1 MFTRNAMIKGIAKA
15 TAKDKAKKWIHY
27 HATRLNLIESLNSH
41 IKSMEAV
48 NVYHNET
55 NQCDSH
61 SMMNEDM
68 GLDIIQKLI
77 KKITRDGD
85 QKKEYK
91 DAV

>member
-1 MFTRNAMIKGIAKA
+1 MKKQT
-15 TAKDKAKKWIHY
+15 DQKWIHY
-27 HATRLNLIESLNSH
+27 HATRLNLIDSLNSH
-41 IKSMEAV
+41 IKSIEGA
-48 NVYHNET
+48 NVYHSET
-55 NQCDSH
+55 NQCDSY

-85 QKKEYK
+85 QKQEYK

>member
-1 MFTRNAMIKGIAKA
+1 MKKQT
-15 TAKDKAKKWIHY
+15 DQKWIHY
-27 HATRLNLIESLNSH
+27 HATRLNLIDSLNSH

-48 NVYHNET
+48 NIYHSKT

-61 SMMNEDM
+61 SMRNEDM

-77 KKITRDGD
+77 KKITKDGD
-85 QKKEYK
+85 QEREYK

>member
-1 MFTRNAMIKGIAKA
+1 MKKQT
-15 TAKDKAKKWIHY
+15 DQKWIHY
-27 HATRLNLIESLNSH
+27 HATRLNLIDSLNSH

-85 QKKEYK
+85 QKQEYK

>member
-1 MFTRNAMIKGIAKA
+1 MTKQ
-15 TAKDKAKKWIHY
+15 TDKKWINY
-27 HATRLNLIESLNSH
+27 HATRLNLIDSLNSH
-41 IKSMEAV
+41 IKSIEAV

-85 QKKEYK
+85 QKQEYK

>member
-1 MFTRNAMIKGIAKA
+1 MKKQT
-15 TAKDKAKKWIHY
+15 DQKWINY
-27 HATRLNLIESLNSH
+27 HATRLNLIDSLNSH

-61 SMMNEDM
+61 SMRNEDM
-68 GLDIIQKLI
+68 GLYIIHDLI

-85 QKKEYK
+85 QEREYK

>member
-1 MFTRNAMIKGIAKA
+1 MKKQN
-15 TAKDKAKKWIHY
+15 DQKWIHY
-27 HATRLNLIESLNSH
+27 HSTRLNLIDSLNSH

-48 NVYHNET
+48 NIYHSET

-61 SMMNEDM
+61 SMRNEDM

-77 KKITRDGD
+77 KKITKDGD
-85 QKKEYK
+85 QEREYK

>member
-1 MFTRNAMIKGIAKA
+1 MKKQN
-15 TAKDKAKKWIHY
+15 DQKWIHY
-27 HATRLNLIESLNSH
+27 HATRLNLIDSLNSH
-41 IKSMEAV
+41 IKSIEAV

-85 QKKEYK
+85 QKQEYK

>member
-1 MFTRNAMIKGIAKA
+1 MKKQT
-15 TAKDKAKKWIHY
+15 DQKWISY
-27 HATRLNLIESLNSH
+27 HGTRLNLIDSLNSH

-48 NVYHNET
+48 NIYHSET

-61 SMMNEDM
+61 SMRNEDM

-77 KKITRDGD
+77 KKITKDGD
-85 QKKEYK
+85 QEQEYK

>member
-1 MFTRNAMIKGIAKA
+1 MKKQT
-15 TAKDKAKKWIHY
+15 DQKWISY
-27 HATRLNLIESLNSH
+27 HATRLNLIDSLNSH
-41 IKSMEAV
+41 IKSIEEV

-77 KKITRDGD
+77 KKITKDGD
-85 QKKEYK
+85 QEREYK

>member
-1 MFTRNAMIKGIAKA
+1 MKKQT
-15 TAKDKAKKWIHY
+15 DQKWISY
-27 HATRLNLIESLNSH
+27 HATRLNLIDSLNSH
-41 IKSMEAV
+41 IKSIEAV

-85 QKKEYK
+85 KKQEYK

>member
-1 MFTRNAMIKGIAKA
+1 MRKQN
-15 TAKDKAKKWIHY
+15 DQKWIHY
-27 HATRLNLIESLNSH
+27 HATRLNLIDSLNSH
-41 IKSMEAV
+41 IKSIEAV

-85 QKKEYK
+85 QKQEYK

>member
-1 MFTRNAMIKGIAKA
+1 MKKQT
-15 TAKDKAKKWIHY
+15 DQKWISY
-27 HATRLNLIESLNSH
+27 HATRLNLIDSLNSH

-48 NVYHNET
+48 NVYHTET

-61 SMMNEDM
+61 SMRNEDM

-85 QKKEYK
+85 QKQEYK

>member
-1 MFTRNAMIKGIAKA
+1 MKKQT
-15 TAKDKAKKWIHY
+15 DQKWIHY
-27 HATRLNLIESLNSH
+27 HATRLNLIDSLNSH
-41 IKSMEAV
+41 IKSIEAV

-85 QKKEYK
+85 QKQEYK

>member
-1 MFTRNAMIKGIAKA
+1 MKKQT
-15 TAKDKAKKWIHY
+15 DQKWISY
-27 HATRLNLIESLNSH
+27 HATRLNLIDSLNSH
-41 IKSMEAV
+41 IKSIEGA

-61 SMMNEDM
+61 SMRNEDM
-68 GLDIIQKLI
+68 GLYIIHDLI

-85 QKKEYK
+85 QEREYK

>member
-1 MFTRNAMIKGIAKA
+1 M
-15 TAKDKAKKWIHY
+15 KKQTDQKLIHY
-27 HATRLNLIESLNSH
+27 HATRLNLIDSLNSH
-41 IKSMEAV
+41 IKSIEAV

-85 QKKEYK
+85 QKQEYK

>member
-1 MFTRNAMIKGIAKA
+1 MKKQT
-15 TAKDKAKKWIHY
+15 DQKWIHY
-27 HATRLNLIESLNSH
+27 HATRLNLIDSLNSH
-41 IKSMEAV
+41 IKSIEAV

-85 QKKEYK
+85 KKQEYK

>member
-1 MFTRNAMIKGIAKA
+1 MKKQN
-15 TAKDKAKKWIHY
+15 DQKWIHY
-27 HATRLNLIESLNSH
+27 HATRLNLIDSLNSH
-41 IKSMEAV
+41 IKSIEAV

-85 QKKEYK
+85 KKQEYK

>member
-1 MFTRNAMIKGIAKA
+1 MKKQT
-15 TAKDKAKKWIHY
+15 DQKWIHY
-27 HATRLNLIESLNSH
+27 HSTRLNLIDSLNSH

-48 NVYHNET
+48 NVYHCET

-61 SMMNEDM
+61 SMRNEDM

-77 KKITRDGD
+77 KKISRDGD
-85 QKKEYK
+85 QEREYK

>member
-1 MFTRNAMIKGIAKA
+1 MKKQTLENQ
-15 TAKDKAKKWIHY
+15 KKWIHY
-27 HATRLNLIESLNSH
+27 HATRLNLIDSLNSH

-61 SMMNEDM
+61 SMRNVDM

-85 QKKEYK
+85 QKQEYK

>member
-1 MFTRNAMIKGIAKA
+1 MKKQT
-15 TAKDKAKKWIHY
+15 DQKWIHY
-27 HATRLNLIESLNSH
+27 HATRLNLIDSLNSH

-61 SMMNEDM
+61 SMRNDDM
-68 GLDIIQKLI
+68 GYGLCRKLI
-77 KKITRDGD
+77 KKITKDGD
-85 QKKEYK
+85 QKQEYK